1 MGISEG
7 HAVFGAAAVLA
18 ETVGAVLVIL
28 GFKTRPAA
36 FSVFLTMVV
45 AAAMHVGKDDGWSK
59 VSQLAVPM
67 NLEYF
72 VNRCAWTV

>member
-1 MGISEG
+1 MRRWAALLINLFADVLLMLLLQQWTKG
-7 HAVFGAAAVLA
+7 H
-18 ETVGAVLVIL
+18 
-28 GFKTRPAA
+28 
-36 FSVFLTMVV
+36 
-45 AAAMHVGKDDGWSK
+45 GWSK